1 MKSGSLGLMSME
13 ANAPVRHG
21 SLMIDQSGVTL
32 DLVIA
37 LEKMRMNNFLLQAA
51 ARGIFSMHR
60 VHDLTY
66 QGVGQKLDSV
76 TGIAQAGDIEVPLL
90 LSLSISG
97 TQLELVGSAS
107 MGTVH
112 IPLPGLGTIDD
123 FSFDVDARLAL
134 RRDERA

>member
-1 MKSGSLGLMSME
+1 MQ

-37 LEKMRMNNFLLQAA
+37 LEKMRMNNVLLQTA

-60 VHDLTY
+60 VRDLNY
-66 QGVGQKLDSV
+66 QGVGQELDSV
-76 TGIAQAGDIEVPLL
+76 TGIARAGDIEVPLL
-90 LSLSISG
+90 LALSISG
-97 TQLELVGSAS
+97 SQLELVGGAS

-123 FSFDVDARLAL
+123 FSFDVDARLTI
-134 RRDERA
+134 RRD